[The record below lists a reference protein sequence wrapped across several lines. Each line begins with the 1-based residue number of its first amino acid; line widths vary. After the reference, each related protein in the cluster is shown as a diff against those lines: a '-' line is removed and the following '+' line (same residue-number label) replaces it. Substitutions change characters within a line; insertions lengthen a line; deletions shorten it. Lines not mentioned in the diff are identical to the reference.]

1 MESLL
6 KVYEGELMDLNK
18 ICNDAREESNRRD
31 TSWDAER
38 RRGDEEHIERL
49 KTFSNNMSGK
59 MRHANKIDYIQWLI
73 RYLKNGG
80 KITHVYDYKM
90 QLDSWYVALMDFT
103 ISPLYG
109 AEHKNL
115 IVKDGVKLKG
125 GTEGHNKLYFMDG
138 FTTQDIVPIYSDIE
152 F

>member
-6 KVYEGELMDLNK
+6 KVYEGEIMDLNK
-18 ICNDAREESNRRD
+18 ICNDAREESNRKD
-31 TSWDAER
+31 TSWDVER
-38 RRGDEEHIERL
+38 GRRNEEHIERV

-59 MRHANKIDYIQWLI
+59 MRPANKADYIVWLMG
-73 RYLKNGG
+73 YLKNGG

-90 QLDSWYVALMDFT
+90 QLDSWYVVLLDFT

-115 IVKDGVKLKG
+115 IIKKGVKLKG
-125 GTEGHNKLYFMDG
+125 GTEGHNRIYFMDD
-138 FTTQDIVPIYSDIE
+138 FKTHDIVPIYSDTE